1 MKKMK
6 KINLSKL
13 FATASLS
20 LIAASPILAQSNLGA
35 SCGCP
40 AVASRPT
47 VLMSSLSGYTAISG
61 TQGGEL
67 IAGASL
73 TCQNTYILDAK
84 IYIPSGQ
91 TLTIA
96 PGTVIKGRDNSAQ
109 GPTYATALV
118 IEKGGKIIAPGT
130 QSCPIVFTAEGD
142 ALDGSYLI
150 KNSGKWGGVVL
161 LGKATNNLKL
171 SNNGP
176 FVAGLGNGK
185 LCVADGLGVI
195 EGFATSNSQD
205 QFGVNTT
212 AGGVF
217 DDNDN
222 SGIMKYVSIRHGG
235 AILSVGSEINGL
247 TLGSVGRGTTLDH
260 IEIVS
265 CGDDNIELFGGTV
278 NLKYCTTLFGND
290 DMFDYDLGWSGKA
303 QFLFG
308 MKAPWS
314 SSNASASAGTIT
326 VSGGAVTAIAVG
338 AGGSGYTTAPTVFIS
353 GGVGSGATATAT
365 INGSGTVTAI
375 TITSGGSGYTSNSGV
390 GVTFIGNNGISP
402 DSDSG
407 FECDA
412 DDNTSNNLP
421 KSHPIIYNAT
431 IMGNGKSIGSSDN
444 KGLAAINMKEASEGE
459 IYNSVFANFKN
470 GLNLQTTYNS
480 TSRPVGDTWQNWSTV
495 SGTVSATVGNS
506 TQSVKIKC
514 NTFVGVTNPFAKDA
528 STLNGT
534 TSTANTAADLT
545 QFNTTDNNIAV
556 ASIPGFSYAFTMSSP
571 MTSNVVTEKN
581 DVVPT
586 PALSVTGC
594 PTAPVDGFYETANY
608 RGAFSSTSNWLS
620 DWTYSQ
626 VMGATSGVAA
636 CPTDLNYD
644 GVTDVNDFLIFGPA
658 FGTSC
663 N

>member
-1 MKKMK
+1 MK

-47 VLMSSLSGYTAISG
+47 VLMSSLTGYQAISG

-67 IAGASL
+67 ISGANL
-73 TCQNTYILDAK
+73 TCQNTYILDVK

-91 TLTIA
+91 TITIA

-118 IEKGGKIIAPGT
+118 IERGGKIIAPGT
-130 QSCPIVFTAEGD
+130 ASCPIVFTAEAD
-142 ALDGSYLI
+142 ALDGNYLI
-150 KNSGKWGGVVL
+150 KNMGKWGGVVV
-161 LGKATNNLKL
+161 LGKATNNLML
-171 SNNGP
+171 GNNGP

-185 LCVADGLGVI
+185 LCVANGLGVI
-195 EGFATSNSQD
+195 EGFATSNTQD
-205 QFGVNTT
+205 QFGVNLTS
-212 AGGVF
+212 GGVF

-222 SGIMKYVSIRHGG
+222 SGVMKYVSIRHGG

-247 TLGSVGRGTTLDH
+247 TLGSVGSGTTVDH

-265 CGDDNIELFGGTV
+265 CGDDNIEIFGGTV

-290 DMFDYDLGWSGKA
+290 DMFDYDLGWKGKA

-314 SSNASASAGTIT
+314 TSNTGALGGTATIT
-326 VSGGAVTAIAVG
+326 SGVVTGPTSITTAN
-338 AGGSGYTTAPTVFIS
+338 GGTGYTTAPTVVFS
-353 GGVGSGATATAT
+353 GGSPTTIATATAT
-365 INGSGTVTAI
+365 INGSGVVTGI
-375 TITSGGSGYTSNSGV
+375 TITNGGAGYTVAPSYSFV
-390 GVTFIGNNGISP
+390 GENGISP
-402 DSDSG
+402 DNDNG
-407 FECDA
+407 FEGDS
-412 DDNTSNNLP
+412 DDNTSNNTP
-421 KSHPIIYNAT
+421 KSRPVIYNAT
-431 IMGNGKSIGSSDN
+431 IMGNGKGVGSADN
-444 KGLAAINMKEASEGE
+444 RGLAAINLKEAAEGE

-470 GLNLQTTYNS
+470 GLNLQTTM
-480 TSRPVGDTWQNWSTV
+480 TSRPVGDSWQNWSTTT
-495 SGTVSATVGNS
+495 GTVSASVGNG
-506 TQSVKIKC
+506 TQSAKIKC
-514 NTFVGVTNPFAKDA
+514 NTFVGVTNAFRKNA
-528 STLNGT
+528 STIDGT
-534 TSTANTAADLT
+534 TTTANTTADST
-545 QFNTTDNNIAV
+545 QFFTTDKNVAT
-556 ASIPGFSYAFTMSSP
+556 ASIPGFSYAFAMSSP
-571 MTSNVVTEKN
+571 MTSNVVTTKN

-586 PALSVTGC
+586 TPLSVVGC
-594 PTAPVDGFYETANY
+594 PAVPVDGFFEPANY

-626 VMGATSGVAA
+626 VMGATLGVVA

-644 GVTDVNDFLIFGPA
+644 GVTDVNDFLIFGPR
-658 FGTSC
+658 FNTSC

>member
-40 AVASRPT
+40 AVASRTT
-47 VLMSSLSGYTAISG
+47 VLMSSLTGYQAISG

-67 IAGASL
+67 LSGANL
-73 TCQNTYILDAK
+73 TCQNTYILDVK

-91 TLTIA
+91 TITIA

-130 QSCPIVFTAEGD
+130 ASCPIVFTAEGD

-375 TITSGGSGYTSNSGV
+375 TVTSGGTGYTNNTGV

-470 GLNLQTTYNS
+470 GLNLQTTM
-480 TSRPVGDTWQNWSTV
+480 TSRPVGDTWQNWSTTT
-495 SGTVSATVGNS
+495 GTVSTTVGNS

-514 NTFVGVTNPFAKDA
+514 NTFVGVTNPFTKDA
-528 STLNGT
+528 SSLNGT

-626 VMGATSGVAA
+626 VMGATLGVVA

-644 GVTDVNDFLIFGPA
+644 GVTDVNDFLIFGPR
-658 FGTSC
+658 FNTSC

>member
-1 MKKMK
+1 MKKMF
-6 KINLSKL
+6 NLSKI
-13 FATASLS
+13 FVSASLS
-20 LIAASPILAQSNLGA
+20 LIAVSPILAQSNLGA

-40 AVASRPT
+40 SVASRPT
-47 VLMSSLSGYTAISG
+47 VLMSSLTGYTAISG

-67 IAGASL
+67 MSGATL
-73 TCQNTYILDAK
+73 TCQNTYILDVK

-91 TLTIA
+91 TITIA

-118 IEKGGKIIAPGT
+118 IEKGGKIMAPGT
-130 QSCPIVFTAEGD
+130 EACPIVFTAEAD
-142 ALDGSYLI
+142 PLSGSYLI

-161 LGKATNNLKL
+161 LGKATNNLML

-185 LCVADGLGVI
+185 LCVANGLGVI
-195 EGFATSNSQD
+195 EGFATSNTQD
-205 QFGVNTT
+205 QFGVNT
-212 AGGVF
+212 ASGSF

-222 SGIMKYVSIRHGG
+222 SGVMKYVSIRHGG

-247 TLGSVGRGTTLDH
+247 TLGSVGRGTTLEH

-314 SSNASASAGTIT
+314 SSNTSATNGTATIAS
-326 VSGGAVTAIAVG
+326 GAVTGPTTISAAN
-338 AGGSGYTTAPTVFIS
+338 GGTGYTTAPAVVFS
-353 GGVGSGATATAT
+353 GGAPTTIASATAIIT
-365 INGSGTVTAI
+365 GGVVTGI
-375 TITSGGSGYTSNSGV
+375 TITNPGAGYTAAPTYSFV
-390 GVTFIGNNGISP
+390 GENGISP

-412 DDNTSNNLP
+412 DDNTSNNTP

-431 IMGNGKSIGSSDN
+431 IMGNGKSTGSSDN
-444 KGLAAINMKEASEGE
+444 RGLAGINMKEASEGE
-459 IYNSVFANFKN
+459 IYNSIFTNFLN
-470 GLNLQTTYNS
+470 GLNLQTTM
-480 TSRPVGDTWQNWSTV
+480 TSRPAGDTWQNWTTV
-495 SGTVSATVGNS
+495 SGTVSATVGNG
-506 TQSVKIKC
+506 TQSTKIKC
-514 NTFVGVTNPFAKDA
+514 NTFVGVTKSFVKNA

-534 TSTANTAADLT
+534 TSTANTTADST
-545 QFNTTDNNIAV
+545 QFFTTDLNVAV
-556 ASIPGFSYAFTMSSP
+556 ASIPGFSYAFAMSSP
-571 MTSNVVTEKN
+571 MTSNAVTTKN
-581 DVVPT
+581 DVIPT
-586 PALSVTGC
+586 TPLSVTGC
-594 PTAPVDGFYETANY
+594 PTIPVDGFFDPANY
-608 RGAFSSTSNWLS
+608 RGAFSSDPNSNWLS

-626 VMGATSGVAA
+626 VMGATLGVVA

-644 GVTDVNDFLIFGPA
+644 GITDVNDFLIFAPA